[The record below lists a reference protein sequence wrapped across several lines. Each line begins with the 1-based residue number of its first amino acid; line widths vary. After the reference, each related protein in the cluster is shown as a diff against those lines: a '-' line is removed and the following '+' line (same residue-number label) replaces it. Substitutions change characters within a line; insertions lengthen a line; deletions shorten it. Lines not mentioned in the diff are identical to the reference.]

1 MKTKNKYLKAVLDQF
16 SLTKHKLR
24 IKKKDTV
31 KTQNQGTYRDKN
43 IRYKW
48 KN

>member
-1 MKTKNKYLKAVLDQF
+1 MKIKNKYLKAVLDQF
-16 SLTKHKLR
+16 SHTERELG

-31 KTQNQGTYRDKN
+31 KKYNQGTYRDKN
-43 IRYKW
+43 IRYKL